1 MSFGSALWHGVFHA
15 ISAFNNAGF
24 ALWSDS
30 LVRFV
35 GDGWIIVTVALA
47 IIAGGLG
54 FPVWF
59 ELSRRVHDPRRW
71 TLHTKLTLRTAAAL
85 LCFGFVAVAVF
96 EWGNSKT
103 MGNLDLEG
111 KLLAAFFQSV
121 TPRTAGFNS
130 LNYGDFRPETLLVTD
145 MLMFVGAGSA
155 STAGGIKL
163 TTFAVIFLMVWSEVR
178 GDPHVN
184 ALGRRVPAVAQ
195 RQALAVAVI
204 AINAVVFAT
213 LALMA
218 TTGFS
223 FQQTLFEALSAFG
236 TVGLSTGIT
245 PDLDGAGRVI
255 VIALMFL
262 GRTGPLTLFV
272 ALALRERERLYRYP
286 EERPLIG

>member
-1 MSFGSALWHGVFHA
+1 
-15 ISAFNNAGF
+15 
-24 ALWSDS
+24 
-30 LVRFV
+30 
-35 GDGWIIVTVALA
+35 
-47 IIAGGLG
+47 
-54 FPVWF
+54 
-59 ELSRRVHDPRRW
+59 
-71 TLHTKLTLRTAAAL
+71 
-85 LCFGFVAVAVF
+85 
-96 EWGNSKT
+96 
-103 MGNLDLEG
+103 MGHLDLEG

-245 PDLDGAGRVI
+245 PISMARG
-255 VIALMFL
+255 
-262 GRTGPLTLFV
+262 
-272 ALALRERERLYRYP
+272 E
-286 EERPLIG
+286 